1 MNDAPWIGMCREDW
15 YGAQPYPD
23 DEDDSEDE
31 EKEEDEDD
39 EFVQSDE

>member
-1 MNDAPWIGMCREDW
+1 MNDAPWIGMCRDDW
-15 YGAQPYPD
+15 YEVEPYPD
-23 DEDDSEDE
+23 DEDE

>member
-15 YGAQPYPD
+15 YEVEPYPD
-23 DEDDSEDE
+23 DEDE